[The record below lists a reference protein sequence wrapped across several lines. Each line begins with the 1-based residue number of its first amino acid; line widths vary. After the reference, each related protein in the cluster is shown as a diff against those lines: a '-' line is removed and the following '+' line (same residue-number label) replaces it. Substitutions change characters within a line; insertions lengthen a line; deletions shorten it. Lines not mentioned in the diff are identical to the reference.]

1 MNAPEVAAL
10 RAVDV
15 DYAVDGKE
23 LLRGVSLDIHGGEL
37 VAIVGPNGAGKT
49 TLLRLLAGD
58 AQPDGGRVEIDGRPI
73 AEYSAR
79 ELARRRAVMPQ
90 SSHLPF
96 LFTAREVVRM
106 GRAPWEGER
115 GEREH
120 GAQLA
125 DNVMRLTATR
135 EYAPR
140 AYPTL
145 SGGEQSRVTLARVL
159 AQETPI
165 LVVDEPTAHLDP
177 RHQHLV
183 LDLLHELAAEGAAI
197 VAVLHDLNLA
207 AAYAD
212 RAAVLHRGELVC
224 CDAPAAA
231 LDPAVL
237 RPVFGL
243 DFAVQPHPDLDR
255 TVLIPLPSRG
265 AVGSSAGDDD
275 GGGDGGM

>member
-1 MNAPEVAAL
+1 MSDMPRQPSHPAL
-10 RAVDV
+10 RADSVSFSIAGD
-15 DYAVDGKE
+15 D
-23 LLRGVSLDIHGGEL
+23 LLRNVSLDINGGEL
-37 VAIVGPNGAGKT
+37 VAVVGPNGAGKT

-58 AQPDGGRVEIDGRPI
+58 AVPSSGELYLDERPI
-73 AEYSAR
+73 GDYSPR

-90 SSHLPF
+90 SSYLPF

-120 GAQLA
+120 GAELA
-125 DNVMRLTATR
+125 DRVMGLTDTR

-183 LDLLHELAAEGAAI
+183 LDLLHELASEGAAI
-197 VAVLHDLNLA
+197 IAVLHDLNLA

-212 RAAVLHRGELVC
+212 RVALLHRGELVC
-224 CDAPAAA
+224 CAHPDEA

-237 RPVFGL
+237 KPVFGL
-243 DFAVQPHPDLDR
+243 DFVSQRHPDADR
-255 TVLIPLPSRG
+255 PVLIPLPRHLG
-265 AVGSSAGDDD
+265 ARRQD
-275 GGGDGGM
+275 

>member
-1 MNAPEVAAL
+1 MRDAPGGAQVTDAPETAAPETAAL
-10 RAVDV
+10 RTRSVGFAVG
-15 DYAVDGKE
+15 GKE
-23 LLRGVSLDIHGGEL
+23 LLREVSLDLHGGEL
-37 VAIVGPNGAGKT
+37 VAVVGPNGAGKT

-58 AQPDGGRVEIDGRPI
+58 AAPTTGRVEMDGRPLTD
-73 AEYSAR
+73 YTPR
-79 ELARRRAVMPQ
+79 QLARRRAVMPQ

-165 LVVDEPTAHLDP
+165 ILVDEPTAHLDP

-183 LDLLHELAAEGAAI
+183 LDLLRELAAEGAAI

-212 RAAVLHRGELVC
+212 RAAILHRGELVC
-224 CDAPAAA
+224 CDAPQIA
-231 LDPAVL
+231 LDPEIL

-243 DFAVQPHPDLDR
+243 DFLSHPHPISNR
-255 TVLIPLPSRG
+255 PVLIPLPP
-265 AVGSSAGDDD
+265 
-275 GGGDGGM
+275 

>member
-1 MNAPEVAAL
+1 MDPPPTPAL
-10 RAVDV
+10 RAD
-15 DYAVDGKE
+15 AVSFSAGGKD
-23 LLRGVSLDIHGGEL
+23 LLRAVSLDIYGGEL
-37 VAIVGPNGAGKT
+37 VAVVGPNGAGKT

-58 AQPDGGRVEIDGRPI
+58 AEPSSGALYLDARPI
-73 AEYSAR
+73 ADYTPR

-125 DNVMRLTATR
+125 EHAMGLTDTR
-135 EYAPR
+135 AYAPR

-165 LVVDEPTAHLDP
+165 LIVDEPTAHLDP

-183 LDLLHELAAEGAAI
+183 LGLLQELAAEGAAI

-212 RAAVLHRGELVC
+212 RAALLHRGELVC
-224 CDAPAAA
+224 CDAPDAA
-231 LDPAVL
+231 LDPQVL

-243 DFAVQPHPDLDR
+243 EFAAQRHPYADHP
-255 TVLIPLPSRG
+255 VLIALPRRSG
-265 AVGSSAGDDD
+265 AGPQG
-275 GGGDGGM
+275 

>member
-1 MNAPEVAAL
+1 MSTDDQPRDAVLRCEEVTVRL
-10 RAVDV
+10 
-15 DYAVDGKE
+15 DGKH
-23 LLRGVSLDIHGGEL
+23 LLRNVTLPVHGGEV

-49 TLLRLLAGD
+49 TLLRALSGDVVPDAGTVYMDERPLAD
-58 AQPDGGRVEIDGRPI
+58 FDP
-73 AEYSAR
+73 R

-90 SSHLPF
+90 SAHLPF

-120 GAQLA
+120 GA
-125 DNVMRLTATR
+125 RLTDYAMGLTDTR
-135 EYAPR
+135 DYAVR

-165 LVVDEPTAHLDP
+165 LLIDEPTAHLDP

-183 LDLLHELAAEGAAI
+183 LNLVRDLAEEGAAI
-197 VAVLHDLNLA
+197 AAVLHDLNLA

-212 RAAVLHRGELVC
+212 RVAVLHRGQLAI
-224 CDAPAAA
+224 CDVPAVA
-231 LDPAVL
+231 LDPEVL
-237 RPVFGL
+237 RPIFGI
-243 DFAVQPHPDLDR
+243 DFALQPHPQLAR
-255 TVLIPLPSRG
+255 PVLVALPTPP
-265 AVGSSAGDDD
+265 AG
-275 GGGDGGM
+275 GE

>member
-1 MNAPEVAAL
+1 MNASEVAAL
-10 RAVDV
+10 RAVAV
-15 DYAVDGKE
+15 DYAVDGEE

-58 AQPDGGRVEIDGRPI
+58 AQPAAGRVEIDGRAI
-73 AEYSAR
+73 ADYSAR

-212 RAAVLHRGELVC
+212 RVAVLHRGELVC
-224 CDAPAAA
+224 CDAPRAA
-231 LDPAVL
+231 LHPDVL

-255 TVLIPLPSRG
+255 TVLIPLPRRATS
-265 AVGSSAGDDD
+265 ADPGSVA
-275 GGGDGGM
+275 

>member
-58 AQPDGGRVEIDGRPI
+58 AQPAAGRVEIDGRPI

-183 LDLLHELAAEGAAI
+183 LDLLQELAAEGAAI

-212 RAAVLHRGELVC
+212 RVAVLHRGELVC
-224 CDAPAAA
+224 CAAPRAA
-231 LDPAVL
+231 LDPDVL

-255 TVLIPLPSRG
+255 TVLIPLPRRATS
-265 AVGSSAGDDD
+265 ADPGSVA
-275 GGGDGGM
+275 